1 MKRLT
6 GFLVIGLAGM
16 AWGDW
21 LNLSG
26 GEDLTGWKTGEGA
39 TEVAGYVLE
48 DGVISSKP
56 GCSNLV
62 SAKEYEDYILEF
74 EFKLTPGAN
83 NGLGIHYPGQGDAA
97 YKGMEI
103 QILDN
108 TAEKYQG
115 KLKDYQWHGSLY
127 TLQAAKKGFLKPV
140 GEWNFE
146 RVTVRGPRVSVELN
160 GVTILDANLD
170 ELNESH
176 PKHEGAKRRK
186 GHIAFCGHGDVVSWR
201 KVRITEVPFGKDA
214 EEAHYLPTGE
224 KDERFAE
231 MGYESLLA
239 AGDLSQWKMDAGQEG
254 HWVAKDGWKITY
266 DGKSEAKD
274 KNLWGT
280 KDYTDFELVCDWR
293 FADKGPTKAQPIVL
307 PNGLDMRG
315 AKDEV
320 MRAEVEELDS
330 GIYLRGSAQT
340 QVNMWNWTV
349 GSGEVYG
356 VRNSA
361 VGLPYKAAVT
371 PRVKA
376 DNPSGEWN
384 RFVIRMVG
392 EELTVYLNGKC
403 VLFEATLPP
412 VKKSGPIA
420 LQHHGA
426 AMEFGNLWVK
436 ELKGADE

>member
-6 GFLVIGLAGM
+6 GFLVVGLAGM
-16 AWGDW
+16 AWGEW

-26 GEDLTGWKTGEGA
+26 GEVLTGWKGGEDA
-39 TEVAGYVLE
+39 TTVAGYTIA
-48 DGVISSKP
+48 DGVISSAP
-56 GCSNLV
+56 GCSNLMT
-62 SAKEYEDYILEF
+62 AKEYEDYILEF

-83 NGLGIHYPGQGDAA
+83 NGLGIHYPGTGDPA
-97 YKGMEI
+97 YTGMEL

-108 TAEKYQG
+108 SAEMYQG

-127 TLQAAKKGFLKPV
+127 TLEAAKKGFLKSV
-140 GEWNFE
+140 GEWNYQ

-160 GVTILDANLD
+160 GVTILNANLD
-170 ELNESH
+170 ELNEAH
-176 PKHEGAKRRK
+176 PKHEGSKRRK
-186 GHIAFCGHGDVVSWR
+186 GYVAFCGHGDVVSWR
-201 KVRITEVPFGKDA
+201 NVRIIEVPFGADS
-214 EEAHYLPTGE
+214 EEAYYLPTGE

-231 MGYESLLA
+231 MGFKSLMA
-239 AGDLSQWKMDAGQEG
+239 KGDLSQWKMDAGQEA
-254 HWVAKDGWKITY
+254 HWVAQDGWKIAY
-266 DGKSEAKD
+266 DGKSEAQD
-274 KNLWGT
+274 KNLWGQDDL
-280 KDYTDFELVCDWR
+280 KDFELVCDWR
-293 FADKGPTKAQPIVL
+293 FAGKGPIKAQPIVL

-330 GIYLRGSAQT
+330 GVYLRGSAQT

-384 RFVIRMVG
+384 RFIIRMVG
-392 EELTVYLNGKC
+392 DKLTVYLNGKC
-403 VLFEATLPP
+403 VLFEAVLPP
-412 VKKSGPIA
+412 VKASGPIA

-436 ELKGADE
+436 EL